1 MNSAE
6 GAVLPVAI
14 YHYCRSARAQMD
26 ASVSAVKT
34 TMVKGASR
42 DYVFEI
48 ANNGRGETGKITLSL
63 PAWMST
69 STPKEMASLAMGETA
84 KVILRLTPADDMALN
99 VPVTGNIGIN
109 CENGSGISLPYSIE
123 PVSET
128 TGTLTIDVW
137 TKTHITLLR
146 LHVGDATVTLYHPV
160 TGAVVAQGETGGDG
174 RFSFV
179 QA

>member
-1 MNSAE
+1 MIYNPASVALTGLTVKADNVPANCSLNVACAERIDGGGKAEVEFTITPLAPTSGKDWERINLTVNSAE

-63 PAWMST
+63 
-69 STPKEMASLAMGETA
+69 SL
-84 KVILRLTPADDMALN
+84 I
-99 VPVTGNIGIN
+99 
-109 CENGSGISLPYSIE
+109 
-123 PVSET
+123 
-128 TGTLTIDVW
+128 
-137 TKTHITLLR
+137 HI
-146 LHVGDATVTLYHPV
+146 
-160 TGAVVAQGETGGDG
+160 
-174 RFSFV
+174 
-179 QA
+179 

>member
-1 MNSAE
+1 MKADNVPANCSLNVACAERIDGGGKAEVELSRSLRLLTSGKDWERINLTVNSAE

-42 DYVFEI
+42 DYVLRLPIME
-48 ANNGRGETGKITLSL
+48 RERPVKITLSL

-84 KVILRLTPADDMALN
+84 RLF
-99 VPVTGNIGIN
+99 
-109 CENGSGISLPYSIE
+109 SSQ
-123 PVSET
+123 
-128 TGTLTIDVW
+128 
-137 TKTHITLLR
+137 LL
-146 LHVGDATVTLYHPV
+146 LMIWH
-160 TGAVVAQGETGGDG
+160 
-174 RFSFV
+174 
-179 QA
+179 